1 MSVPTILG
9 KPQADILA
17 DIGVALLQVKNERR
31 LTLDDVG
38 AVLGRSREMVAQYIA
53 GDAEMGV
60 IPFLRAKE
68 TWPELAE
75 KLAGVRQAKIAGGAA

>member
-1 MSVPTILG
+1 MSASRILG
-9 KPQADILA
+9 IPQADILA

-60 IPFLRAKE
+60 IAFLRANE

-75 KLAGVRQAKIAGGAA
+75 KLNGAGK

>member
-1 MSVPTILG
+1 MPAPTILC

-60 IPFLRAKE
+60 IAFLRANE
-68 TWPELAE
+68 TWPELAD
-75 KLAGVRQAKIAGGAA
+75 KLNGGKAA